1 MFKQVDT
8 KQNFPE
14 MEKNVLEFWKKN
26 KVFKESAKENN
37 ERSVFSFFDGP
48 PFATGLPHY
57 GHVVASLIKD
67 VVPRFWT
74 MKGNQVERRWGWDCH
89 GLPVE
94 NLIEK
99 ELGINNKQEIEAMGV
114 GCFNDACKNSVLRYA
129 DDWKEFIPKIGR
141 WVDMNNDYK
150 TMNAEYT
157 ESIWWVFSEIYKK
170 GLVYESYKSMHLC
183 PRCETTLSNFEVTQG
198 YKDITDLSATVKFK
212 LTKESVE
219 KLNEKILK
227 QVQDNNAE
235 MQHTPYPSQ
244 EGNNSVDVSQK
255 RGGMA
260 GDVYVL
266 AWTTTPW
273 TLPGNVA
280 LAVGSDVNYVEIV
293 ERVRAD
299 IGSDVYTYELPSGER
314 YIIAKEVFLK
324 EGQKLV
330 PNNDLSQVYIYSRKN
345 YEIVKEF
352 KGSDLVGLSYEPLFP
367 YYAKQE
373 DLENRENGWKIY
385 AGDFVT
391 TEEGTGIVHIAPA
404 FGDDDMN
411 LAREKNL
418 PFVQHVKTSGRFV
431 GLVDELSE
439 EDKHFFVDK
448 DGLGREVKPKRNS
461 RETDEKVV
469 EYLEKNGDL
478 FAKENYK
485 HSYPHC
491 WRCDTPLLNYAASS
505 WFVEVTKIKDKLIA
519 NNQEVNWV
527 PGYIKD
533 GRFGKWL
540 EDARDWAISR
550 SRFWGAPLPIWRC
563 EDCEEIEVVGSID
576 EMREK
581 TDKKITK
588 FIFVRHGF
596 AENNVTGVRSS
607 GDNEHHLTEIGRS
620 QSEITA
626 EKLKGEKID
635 MIISSPVLRARE
647 TAEIIS
653 ASLGNVSIA
662 KEEMLREYNFGSW
675 NGFTSEQLLTD
686 NELYRSYR
694 AMPNSEE
701 RYKFKLGG
709 DGESR
714 FDIESRI
721 REFIKTYSEKYP
733 GKNILVVS
741 HGGIGAMFYRILRG
755 VNEKDFFPLEFR
767 IDNAKDI
774 AFYVDETGKGLDLH
788 KPYIDGIELQCP
800 KCQKKMKIVGDV
812 FDCWFESGSMP
823 YAQVHYPFENREKF
837 AKSFPADFIA
847 EGVDQTRGWFYT
859 LMVLSTALFDKPA
872 FKNVIVNGIVLAE
885 DGQKMSKKL
894 KNYPDP
900 NELLNKYGADA
911 LRYYLLTSPVM
922 KAENLRFSEKGV
934 DEVLKKFILTLWNTY
949 SFLVMNIE
957 LNKVEEK
964 DIVDFA
970 KSQNIL
976 DKWILS
982 ELNLLIAEVDT
993 EMANYDL
1000 VKASRPLKDFVDKLS
1015 NWYLRRS
1022 RRRFASEDILDRN
1035 SAYQTLYFVL
1045 VTFSKVMAPFMPFL
1059 SEEIFKNLTDEKSVH
1074 LEGFPKPSGNVDNA
1088 ILEQMNLVR
1097 EVVTLGLAARA
1108 SGKMKVR
1115 MPLSMIEI
1123 QNTGIL
1129 KLEED
1134 YIEIIKEELNVKE
1147 VALVKEIGERSN
1159 FSFAEG
1165 SGIKVALDLTLT
1177 EELELE
1183 GLSREFIRQIQS
1195 MRKEAKYNRDSVIVV
1210 KYKIVLGNKLAKM
1223 IEKWMA
1229 EIRLECLAKELAVS
1243 ENPQE
1248 NSDIFSDFEVGEE
1261 KLSLGIE
1268 LYK

>member
-1 MFKQVDT
+1 MFKQVDAR
-8 KQNFPE
+8 QNFPE
-14 MEKNVLEFWKKN
+14 MEKSVLDFWNKN
-26 KVFKESAKENN
+26 KIFKQSMKGNES
-37 ERSVFSFFDGP
+37 SVFSFFDGP

-74 MKGNQVERRWGWDCH
+74 MKGKQVERRWGWDCH

-99 ELGINNKQEIEAMGV
+99 ELGINNKQEIEDMGI

-129 DDWKEFIPKIGR
+129 DDWKKFIPSIGR
-141 WVDMNNDYK
+141 WVDMDNDYK

-219 KLNEKILK
+219 NLEEKILK
-227 QVQDNNAE
+227 QVQDDNAE
-235 MQHTPYPSQ
+235 MQHTPDPSL
-244 EGNNSVDVSQK
+244 EGNNPVDVFQK
-255 RGGMA
+255 RGGIA
-260 GDVYVL
+260 GDVFVL

-280 LAVGSDVNYVEIV
+280 LAVGSEVEYILLNKIDF
-293 ERVRAD
+293 ELKEHEIKKDD
-299 IGSDVYTYELPSGER
+299 IGIKDRSVYEYHDRGYFIVSKD
-314 YIIAKEVFLK
+314 YFLK
-324 EGQKLV
+324 NYK
-330 PNNDLSQVYIYSRKN
+330 DLRSV
-345 YEIVKEF
+345 EAVEV

-367 YYAKQE
+367 YYAKRD

-418 PFVQHVKTSGRFV
+418 PFVQHVKTNGRFV
-431 GLVDELSE
+431 GFIDELSD
-439 EDKHFFVDK
+439 EDKHFFMDK

-461 RETDEKVV
+461 RETDEKIV
-469 EYLEKNGDL
+469 EYLEKTGSL
-478 FAKENYK
+478 FHKENYK

-505 WFVEVTKIKDKLIA
+505 WFVEVTKIKERLIA

-550 SRFWGAPLPIWRC
+550 SRFWGAALPIWRC
-563 EDCEEIEVVGSID
+563 EDCGEIEVIGSID

-581 TDKKITK
+581 TDTKITK
-588 FIFVRHGF
+588 FIFMRHGF
-596 AENNVTGVRSS
+596 AENNLNGVRSS

-620 QSEITA
+620 QSKLTA
-626 EKLKGEKID
+626 EKLKSDKID
-635 MIISSPVLRARE
+635 MIISSPVLRAVE
-647 TAEIIS
+647 TAEIVS
-653 ASLGNVSIA
+653 VSLGNMPIL
-662 KEEMLREYNFGSW
+662 KEELLREYNFGSW
-675 NGFTSEQLLTD
+675 NGFTSEQLLAN
-686 NELYRSYR
+686 NELYKAYR
-694 AMPNSEE
+694 VMPSGED
-701 RYKFKLGG
+701 RYRFKLGG

-714 FDIESRI
+714 FEVENRV

-741 HGGIGAMFYRILRG
+741 HGGVGAMFHKILRG

-774 AFYVDETGKGLDLH
+774 AFYVDEAGEGLDLH
-788 KPYIDGIELQCP
+788 KPYVDGIELQCP

-900 NELLNKYGADA
+900 NELLAKYGADA

-957 LNKVEEK
+957 LNKIEEK
-964 DIVDFA
+964 DVVNFGE
-970 KSQNIL
+970 SQNIL

-982 ELNLLIAEVDT
+982 ELNLLIAEVDS
-993 EMANYDL
+993 EMSGYDL

-1035 SAYQTLYFVL
+1035 SAYQTLHFVL

-1059 SEEIFKNLTDEKSVH
+1059 SEEIFKNLTDGKSVH
-1074 LEGFPKPSGNVDNA
+1074 LEGFPKPSGNVENA
-1088 ILEQMNLVR
+1088 ILEQMGLVR

-1108 SGKMKVR
+1108 SGKTKVR

-1123 QNTGIL
+1123 HNTGIL

-1134 YIEIIKEELNVKE
+1134 YVAIIKEELNVKE
-1147 VALVKEIGERSN
+1147 VALVKEIGERSG
-1159 FSFAEG
+1159 FAFAEG

-1183 GLSREFIRQIQS
+1183 GLSREIVRNLQS
-1195 MRKEAKYNRDSVIVV
+1195 MRKEAKYSRDSMIVV
-1210 KYKIVLGNKLAKM
+1210 TYQISAGSKLSKM
-1223 IEKWMA
+1223 FEKWSS
-1229 EIRLECLAKELAVS
+1229 EIQTECLVKEMKIS
-1243 ENPQE
+1243 ENPAE
-1248 NSDIFSDFEVGEE
+1248 GSDVSSDFEIGEE
-1261 KLSLGIE
+1261 KVSLGIE